1 MSSPK
6 WTKEQQAV
14 IDSRNSNLLVAAAAG
29 SGKTAVLVERIIQ
42 MITDK
47 DNPIDIDKL
56 LVVTFTNAAASEM
69 RERIGDAI
77 GKALDK
83 EPENTHLQKQLV
95 LLNKASITTI
105 HSFCLEVIKSNF
117 HKINLDPNFRIGD
130 TTECTLLKQEAI
142 EDVFEALYVE
152 QNEGFLNLIES
163 YAEKRGDSNVQDI
176 ILGIYNFS
184 MASPDPKKWLEDS
197 AEKFNID
204 DNFDFSKSDWAK
216 SILGTVYMEIEGIE
230 SSMKKSLE
238 ELYGIEE
245 LETYLPKFRNDY
257 EGIKR
262 ILDACDEKNDNAWND
277 TFMAMSSIEFENY
290 TKGVKRLPKDTPDY
304 ITDIKKRAD
313 DIRKNAKKTV
323 QDMVSSIF
331 RKENDDI
338 KEEIKYLYKI
348 VKSISDTVLKF
359 EEAYSNKKRDKGI
372 IDFNDIEHFALK
384 ILIQKDE
391 DGKDI
396 PSDIALSYREKFEE
410 IFIDEYQDSN
420 FVQEVLLS
428 NIAKIKTP
436 NRFMVGDV
444 KQSIY
449 RFRQAKPEIF
459 LQKYATYDTD
469 LSSKYKKIMLYKNFR
484 SRKEVVDSVNYIFEH
499 IMSKNLGEIDYNE
512 EEKLNLGAN
521 FEEVEDEKIILGGA
535 TEIHLMEKKVPE
547 VEDPDEEEEEGED
560 LDASQIEARMVGKI
574 IRDIMRPNEN
584 GEIMQV
590 FDKKLETYRNVEYKD
605 IVILLRATSAWAPVF
620 AEELINMDIPTYADM
635 GQGYFETMEIQV
647 IMSFLKVIDNPM
659 QDIPLIAILR
669 SPIYGFTP
677 EDFIDIRITDKKVSF
692 YEAMRMFVGEKI
704 DLSNEEEQDIA
715 EDEISDDTG
724 NEIIDV
730 NINEENSYVDADMDD
745 YYQNINYED
754 FEYENEEFIY
764 NDEVMYESYISEN
777 VEDDL
782 IYEINSNIEG
792 DEESQKSELE
802 LKVRRF
808 LDDLKE
814 LQEKSMYM
822 STDEFLWYIYTN
834 SGYYA
839 YCGALPGGSQRQA
852 NLRILFERAKQFEET
867 SFKGI
872 FNFINF
878 ISKLKKSNSDMGSA
892 KTLGENANVVRIMS
906 IHKSKGLE
914 FPIVICSGMGRNFNT
929 MDFRKDVL
937 YHHELGYGPQIVD
950 FERRISYPSIAKEA
964 LKCKINI
971 ENISEEMRILYVAL
985 TRAKEKLII
994 TSSIKDIEQNM
1005 HKWSSNIS
1013 TEKMVSKY
1021 DILNGKNYMDWMMP
1035 AIIKHKDLEDIRE
1048 TYNLSTSISMED
1060 ESKWSVKTWN
1070 RDDMDFEKH
1079 EKEGIREVLN
1089 TMDLSQHDTEYYE
1102 QIEKKL
1108 NFEYPY
1114 LGVVKKAASI
1124 SVTEIKKRQE
1134 EYEEQEDSLGL
1145 YKHKTTLKKPKFLS
1159 ESQKSEKITGARRG
1173 TIVHLIMEV
1182 LDFEKVNTESEIKAQ
1197 IQDLVKR
1204 RIITEKESQVL
1215 SPRKIMR
1222 FFKSPI
1228 AKRMLSSKFVKREQK
1243 IYTQIKMNDIYLND
1257 EIFKNNRETYENES
1271 VMLRGVI
1278 DLYFEEDDG
1287 LVILDYKTDFVDEN
1301 NKKEIIHKYKKQ
1313 IEIYADVLSKLTG
1326 KKVKEKYL
1334 YLFGIDEQ
1342 VKVD

>member
-323 QDMVSSIF
+323 QNMVSSIF

-359 EEAYSNKKRDKGI
+359 EEAYSNKKMDKGI

-459 LQKYATYDTD
+459 LDKYSKYDTEKGA
-469 LSSKYKKIMLYKNFR
+469 LHRKIMLYKNFR
-484 SRKEVVDSVNYIFEH
+484 SREEVVNCANYIFENT
-499 IMSKNLGEIDYNE
+499 MSKQIGDIDYTE
-512 EEKLNLGAN
+512 DERLNLGAVFKEN
-521 FEEVEDEKIILGGA
+521 ENENAIVGGPS
-535 TEIHLMEKKVPE
+535 EIHIIQTKANINDSKDDNDKELS
-547 VEDPDEEEEEGED
+547 DEEEEEID
-560 LDASQIEARMVGKI
+560 NIQIEARMVGKI
-574 IRDIMRPNEN
+574 IQEMMNPKSDGKIQM
-584 GEIMQV
+584 V
-590 FDKKLETYRNVEYKD
+590 YDKKLDDYRPVEFKD

-620 AEELINMDIPTYADM
+620 ADELMNMDIPTYADI
-635 GQGYFETMEIQV
+635 GVGYFETIEIKT
-647 IMSFLKVIDNPM
+647 IMSLLQVIDNPM
-659 QDIPLIAILR
+659 QDIPLLAVLK
-669 SPIYGFTP
+669 SPICGFTP
-677 EDFIDIRITDKKVSF
+677 EELIDIRVEDNQRTF
-692 YEAMRMFVGEKI
+692 YEALEKY
-704 DLSNEEEQDIA
+704 SNQ
-715 EDEISDDTG
+715 EDEIGHKCLDFL
-724 NEIIDV
+724 NKLQ
-730 NINEENSYVDADMDD
+730 D
-745 YYQNINYED
+745 Y
-754 FEYENEEFIY
+754 
-764 NDEVMYESYISEN
+764 
-777 VEDDL
+777 
-782 IYEINSNIEG
+782 
-792 DEESQKSELE
+792 K
-802 LKVRRF
+802 
-808 LDDLKE
+808 
-814 LQEKSMYM
+814 EKSLYM
-822 STDEFLWYIYTN
+822 STDEFLWYLYTKT
-834 SGYYA
+834 GYFA
-839 YCGALPGGSQRQA
+839 YVGALPGGSQRQA
-852 NLRILFERAKQFEET
+852 NLKILFERAKQFEET

-878 ISKLKKSNSDMGSA
+878 ISKLKKSNTDMGSA

-914 FPIVICSGMGRNFNT
+914 FPVVICSGMGKNFNNQ
-929 MDFRKDVL
+929 DFRKSIL
-937 YHHELGYGPQIVD
+937 YHHDLGYGPELVD
-950 FERRISYPSIAKEA
+950 YKRRISYPSIAKEA
-964 LKCKINI
+964 LKSRINI
-971 ENISEEMRILYVAL
+971 ENLSEEMRVLYVAF
-985 TRAKEKLII
+985 TRPKEKLII
-994 TSSIKDIEQNM
+994 TGSSRDIN
-1005 HKWSSNIS
+1005 KSITSWSNGIGLNQPI
-1013 TEKMVSKY
+1013 SKY
-1021 DILNGKNYMDWMMP
+1021 KILKGRSFLDWIMP
-1035 AIIKHKDLEDIRE
+1035 SVLKHKDLENIRE
-1048 TYNLSTSISMED
+1048 MAEVELDYIDNHPSKWESKIWYKEDVILETKEDEEDKCVRDTLENLDIDKPSTSYYDKI
-1060 ESKWSVKTWN
+1060 K
-1070 RDDMDFEKH
+1070 EKLDYKYKYEVST
-1079 EKEGIREVLN
+1079 EK
-1089 TMDLSQHDTEYYE
+1089 
-1102 QIEKKL
+1102 
-1108 NFEYPY
+1108 P
-1114 LGVVKKAASI
+1114 ASI
-1124 SVTEIKKRQE
+1124 SVTEIKKIQNS
-1134 EYEEQEDSLGL
+1134 YEEEFTQDIFNT
-1145 YKHKTTLKKPKFLS
+1145 KINLKKPLFMQEKT
-1159 ESQKSEKITGARRG
+1159 EDKITGAEKG
-1173 TIVHLIMEV
+1173 NLVHLIMEL
-1182 LDFEKVNTESEIKAQ
+1182 LDFNKINTIDEIKDQ
-1197 IQDLVKR
+1197 INTFIKKN
-1204 RIITEKESQVL
+1204 IITEKQSTAIN
-1215 SPRKIMR
+1215 PYKIYK
-1222 FFKSPI
+1222 FFKSNI
-1228 AKRMLSSKFVKREQK
+1228 GQRMLKSPFLKKEQP
-1243 IYTQIKMNDIYLND
+1243 IYSQIKIKDVYIYEDLIKDEDLNLYDD
-1257 EIFKNNRETYENES
+1257 ETI
-1271 VMLRGVI
+1271 MLRGII
-1278 DLYFEEDDG
+1278 DAYFEEDEKI
-1287 LVILDYKTDFVDEN
+1287 VIVDYKTDFVNDEN
-1301 NKKEIIHKYKKQ
+1301 KEEVINRYKKQ
-1313 IEIYADVLSKLTG
+1313 LDLYAEVVENLTG
-1326 KKVKEKYL
+1326 KEVKEKCI
-1334 YLFGIDEQ
+1334 YLFSIDEE
-1342 VKVD
+1342 VSI